1 MDKLQSELTQK
12 SNGVWVLKLIGS
24 IGSETYQSIWTT
36 SDSATLLK
44 QLIEAKAHKL
54 VIDLSE
60 TERIDSNGL
69 RLLLNAHKEFSK
81 EEIPIVL
88 QNPNSHLHRLFLI
101 MQFDRVFT
109 IDFVE

>member
-1 MDKLQSELTQK
+1 MEQLRSELGQDDD
-12 SNGVWVLKLIGS
+12 GVWTLKLIGS
-24 IGSETYQSIWTT
+24 IGSETHQLIWTT
-36 SDSATLLK
+36 TSSAALLK
-44 QLIEAKAHKL
+44 QMVEAQARNL

-81 EEIPIVL
+81 QEISIVL

-101 MQFDRVFT
+101 MQFDRVFK
-109 IDFVE
+109 IKFVE